1 MSQLALK
8 PVVHHPESGDAL
20 PSSPRQLTAYDHG
33 EANLTTPGA
42 PGSPSVGIVSL
53 VLRVL
58 SGPQQGA
65 QANMRA
71 ERMLVGNLEAECDV
85 VLDVG
90 RAQRHACLLRASAD
104 GWSVL
109 AIAGD
114 LWVGETP
121 LAAQQS
127 VELISGQVLT
137 LGEVAFCLADVT
149 TMDWASLVVPSA
161 LRHAKSPH
169 VAGAKVKLAHSTDHS
184 GHRPAHGGRW
194 SGINASETRRWR
206 VAKSATV
213 VAASFVLL
221 ALVAG
226 AILRAAPN
234 LLSAPAVASTPH
246 DRVTAARAV
255 LAGFSWAV
263 DVTVQADPDQ
273 PRRVLLGGYLQGRS
287 QANMLDAALR
297 QQGIVAQQQWVLVE
311 DLSRDLTRRL
321 DLKPDNA
328 LTYVQAGRFTLL
340 STHASFAKLDRQL
353 RTVLQETAAIQAIDL
368 QLNDLSNPP
377 EPGGAPLTLHYA
389 RSPLARGG
397 VLVRGLEALRA
408 ETRYVVREVRHGA
421 LPSVVL
427 DDGARYFVGSS
438 LPGNAV
444 LSEIGPRHV
453 VVQTAGQPRRIDIDA
468 SVQVAGRLQR

>member
-1 MSQLALK
+1 MSQAVLK

-20 PSSPRQLTAYDHG
+20 PSLPRQPTERDHG
-33 EANLTTPGA
+33 AADLATPGA
-42 PGSPSVGIVSL
+42 PRSPSVGAASL

-65 QANMRA
+65 QADMRA

-90 RAQRHACLLRASAD
+90 LARRHACLLRASAD

-114 LWVGETP
+114 MWVGETP

-127 VELISGQVLT
+127 VELTSGQVLT
-137 LGEVAFCLADVT
+137 LGEVAFCLADAATV
-149 TMDWASLVVPSA
+149 DWASLVVPSA
-161 LRHAKSPH
+161 LQHAKSPH
-169 VAGAKVKLAHSTDHS
+169 VAGTRITPAHSADHI
-184 GHRPAHGGRW
+184 GHSPAHGGR
-194 SGINASETRRWR
+194 SGIKASETRPWR
-206 VAKSATV
+206 VAKWATA
-213 VAASFVLL
+213 VAAGLVLL

-226 AILRAAPN
+226 AVLRVAPN
-234 LLSAPAVASTPH
+234 LLGAPAVAGTQH
-246 DRVTAARAV
+246 DRVAAARTL
-255 LAGFSWAV
+255 LAGFPWAV
-263 DVTVQADPDQ
+263 DVTVLADPDQ
-273 PRRVLLGGYLQGRS
+273 PRRVLLGGYLPGRS
-287 QANMLDAALR
+287 KATLLDAALH

-311 DLSRDLTRRL
+311 DLGRDLTRRL

-328 LTYVQAGRFTLL
+328 LTYIAAGRFTLL
-340 STHASFAKLDRQL
+340 STRIGFAKLDRQL
-353 RTVLQETAAIQAIDL
+353 RAVLQETAAIQAIDL
-368 QLNDLSNPP
+368 QFNDLPNPP
-377 EPGGAPLTLHYA
+377 EPGVAPLTLHYA

-444 LSEIGPRHV
+444 LSEIGARHV
-453 VVQTAGQPRRIDIDA
+453 LVQTVGQPRRIEIDT

>member
-1 MSQLALK
+1 MSPAALK
-8 PVVHHPESGDAL
+8 PVVCHPVPGDAL
-20 PSSPRQLTAYDHG
+20 PSVVRQSPERGYRESAMATPATPPSPAFGTA
-33 EANLTTPGA
+33 
-42 PGSPSVGIVSL
+42 SL

-65 QANMRA
+65 QAQMRA
-71 ERMLVGNLEAECDV
+71 ERLLVGNLEAECDV

-90 RAQRHACLLRASAD
+90 RTPRHACLLRASAD

-114 LWVGETP
+114 LWIGETP
-121 LAAQQS
+121 LEPQQS
-127 VELISGQVLT
+127 VELLSGQVLT

-149 TMDWASLVVPSA
+149 TVDWASLVVPSS
-161 LRHAKSPH
+161 LQHAKSPH
-169 VAGAKVKLAHSTDHS
+169 VAGTGITPAHSADHI
-184 GHRPAHGGRW
+184 GHSPAHGGR
-194 SGINASETRRWR
+194 SGIKTSEARPWR
-206 VAKSATV
+206 VAKWATA
-213 VAASFVLL
+213 VAAGLVLL

-226 AILRAAPN
+226 AVLRVAPN
-234 LLSAPAVASTPH
+234 LLAAPAVASTQH
-246 DRVTAARAV
+246 DRVAAARTL
-255 LAGFSWAV
+255 LAGFPWAA

-273 PRRVLLGGYLQGRS
+273 PRRVLLGGYLPGHS
-287 QANMLDAALR
+287 QATLLDAALR

-328 LTYVQAGRFTLL
+328 LTYIAAGRFTLL
-340 STHASFAKLDRQL
+340 STRIGFAKLDRQL
-353 RTVLQETAAIQAIDL
+353 RAVLQETAAIQAIDL
-368 QLNDLSNPP
+368 QFNDFSNPP
-377 EPGGAPLTLHYA
+377 EPGVAPLTLHYA

-438 LPGNAV
+438 LPGNGV
-444 LSEIGPRHV
+444 LSEIGARHV
-453 VVQTAGQPRRIDIDA
+453 VVQTTGQQRRIDLDA

>member
-1 MSQLALK
+1 MLK

-33 EANLTTPGA
+33 VANLTTPGA
-42 PGSPSVGIVSL
+42 PGSPSVDIASL

-65 QANMRA
+65 QARMRA

-127 VELISGQVLT
+127 VELTSGQVLT

-149 TMDWASLVVPSA
+149 TVEWASLVVPSA
-161 LRHAKSPH
+161 LQHAKSSQ
-169 VAGAKVKLAHSTDHS
+169 VAGARVTLAHSTDHI
-184 GHRPAHGGRW
+184 GHRPAHGGR
-194 SGINASETRRWR
+194 SGIKASETRPWR
-206 VAKSATV
+206 VAKSATA
-213 VAASFVLL
+213 VAAGLVLL

-226 AILRAAPN
+226 AVLRAAPN
-234 LLSAPAVASTPH
+234 LLAAPAVASTQH

-255 LAGFSWAV
+255 LAGFPWAV

-273 PRRVLLGGYLQGRS
+273 PRRVLLGGYLPERS
-287 QANMLDAALR
+287 QATMLDAALR

-311 DLSRDLTRRL
+311 ALSRDLSRRL
-321 DLKPDNA
+321 DLKPENA
-328 LTYVQAGRFTLL
+328 LTYTQTGRFTLL
-340 STHASFAKLDRQL
+340 SSHASFEKLDGQL
-353 RTVLQETAAIQAIDL
+353 RAVLQETATLQAIDL
-368 QLNDLSNPP
+368 QLNDLPNPP

-408 ETRYVVREVRHGA
+408 ETRYVVREVRHGS

-438 LPGNAV
+438 LPGNGV
-444 LSEIGPRHV
+444 LSEIGARHV
-453 VVQTAGQPRRIDIDA
+453 VVQTAGQPRRVEIDT